1 MSANPAIPAIPEVV
15 ARYLAAHH
23 VRDTAAALATMRDDA
38 TVTDD
43 GSTYTGTAEIERWLG
58 TAASEYTYTT
68 ELLAVESEDD
78 AHLTVTNRL
87 EGDFPGGRVDLR
99 FRFTLRDGLIEDLT
113 IAP

>member
-1 MSANPAIPAIPEVV
+1 MAAVLPTLPDVV
-15 ARYLAAHH
+15 TRYLTAH
-23 VRDTAAALATMRDDA
+23 RDRDIETALAAFRPDA

-43 GSTYTGTAEIERWLG
+43 GSTYTGSVAIGQWLG

-68 ELLAVESEDD
+68 ELLAAESQD
-78 AHLTVTNRL
+78 AAHHVVTNRL

-99 FRFTLRDGLIEDLT
+99 YRFTLRDGLIEDLT

>member
-1 MSANPAIPAIPEVV
+1 MSHSNRTPTVPDVV
-15 ARYLAAHH
+15 TRYLAAHV
-23 VRDTAAALATMRDDA
+23 VRDKESALATFHEDA

-43 GSTYTGTAEIERWLG
+43 GSTYTGVAAIGRWLG
-58 TAASEYTYTT
+58 EAASEYTYTT
-68 ELLAVESEDD
+68 ELLGTESLDEN
-78 AHLTVTNRL
+78 HHVVTNRL